1 MAETMRPKPK
11 MSPEASEMSS
21 CLTVSK
27 LHDVPS
33 DVHSRSRC
41 DEEEAGRGKRAGR
54 KPRYSADAM
63 AAGTT
68 TPKPS
73 PQSHKKAG
81 SDNDG
86 DWGRRREVRQHAARS
101 PAAEVPSEKDDQDHS
116 APSPNA
122 AHGRKHAPA
131 GPPHPTLAPIR
142 TTQEG

>member
-1 MAETMRPKPK
+1 MADTMMPKPK
-11 MSPEASEMSS
+11 MSPEASAMSS
-21 CLTVSK
+21 FLTVSK

-73 PQSHKKAG
+73 PQSHQKAG
-81 SDNDG
+81 CDHDG
-86 DWGRRREVRQHAARS
+86 DWGRRREVRHHAARR
-101 PAAEVPSEKDDQDHS
+101 PGEEGRRAEARRGGKNQNV
-116 APSPNA
+116 
-122 AHGRKHAPA
+122 
-131 GPPHPTLAPIR
+131 
-142 TTQEG
+142 